1 MNSKFGHVTT
11 ADLSG
16 LTTVKNGDHCT
27 SGKK

>member
-1 MNSKFGHVTT
+1 MDSKFGHVTT
-11 ADLSG
+11 DLSG